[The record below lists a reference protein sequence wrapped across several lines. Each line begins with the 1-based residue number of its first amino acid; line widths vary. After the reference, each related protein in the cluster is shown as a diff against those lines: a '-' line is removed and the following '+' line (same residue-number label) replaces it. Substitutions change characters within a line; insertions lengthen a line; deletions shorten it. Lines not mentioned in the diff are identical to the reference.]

1 MLRLRHTAHLNALP
15 YHTFHQQ
22 PLTHKERDRYPTHQ
36 THRCRCATAPIGY
49 NTVGVG
55 AKACNAPCW
64 QADCSV
70 SAVLVV
76 VCGLCATAVAT
87 LWQRHRRGTCQSL
100 LCLRTTIATHKQA
113 RKKTLTGL
121 PLASKSTFVLQS
133 WRFCLS
139 EGSEKKERGRFGG
152 GCGDLTFVHSP
163 SICCLATTQ
172 SVPCG

>member
-49 NTVGVG
+49 KTVGVG

-76 VCGLCATAVAT
+76 VCAMC
-87 LWQRHRRGTCQSL
+87 HSRRYAL
-100 LCLRTTIATHKQA
+100 AEAQA
-113 RKKTLTGL
+113 RHLSIAIVLTHHDCHPQAGTKKKHSRDSLWRV
-121 PLASKSTFVLQS
+121 SQRFVLQ
-133 WRFCLS
+133 FGVFYLS
-139 EGSEKKERGRFGG
+139 EGSEKKG
-152 GCGDLTFVHSP
+152 VA
-163 SICCLATTQ
+163 LA
-172 SVPCG
+172 VAAAI